1 MKKVLKWV
9 VMVFVALIVIGAVFG
24 PSDSGKQAASA
35 SATQAPASAP
45 EAAVSVTAD
54 KPDTEK
60 NFTAQQKNAIRA
72 AEQYLMTQPFSRN
85 GLIHQLSS
93 DAGSGF
99 EVADAT
105 VAVDSLTV
113 DWNEEAAKSAKQYL
127 EIQGFSCKGLIRQL
141 SSSAGSGFTD
151 SQARYGAK
159 QAGAC

>member
-1 MKKVLKWV
+1 MKMVLKWV
-9 VMVFVALIVIGAVFG
+9 VIVFVVLIVIGAVFG
-24 PSDSGKQAASA
+24 PSDSSKQAS
-35 SATQAPASAP
+35 SATAAPSPAP
-45 EAAVSVTAD
+45 EAASSVTPD
-54 KPDTEK
+54 KPDTTN
-60 NFTAQQKNAIRA
+60 NFTAQQKNAIRT

-85 GLIHQLSS
+85 GLIRQLSS